1 MKPEKLYLSGA
12 ALAVAALILL
22 LPTYY
27 VGLLTLAGTNAL
39 VCLGLAFLLA
49 AGQLSL
55 GHAAFL
61 GGGAH
66 ASAILARDFTACRRR
81 WPSPWRWR
89 RARPL
94 PM

>member
-1 MKPEKLYLSGA
+1 MKPEKLLLPGA

-27 VGLLTLAGTNAL
+27 VGLMTLAGTNAL

-55 GHAAFL
+55 ATPPSWAA
-61 GGGAH
+61 APTPRPSWR
-66 ASAILARDFTACRRR
+66 ATMAYRRR
-81 WPSPWRWR
+81 WPSCWPWPPARRW
-89 RARPL
+89 PT
-94 PM
+94 